1 MSLYGS
7 WLAATIASSG
17 TSSSEVNLGRDGYD
31 MLEIQIPTMTSCN
44 IKLQVAEKTG
54 GTFRDLGDG
63 VTTDTGTFNRSDTFK
78 LGGWQFIKVV
88 ASNTQGAQR
97 LIRVRGMRY

>member
-1 MSLYGS
+1 MSEYGS
-7 WLAATIASSG
+7 WKAATISAGG
-17 TSSSEVNLGRDGYD
+17 TSSLEVDLGRDYD
-31 MLEIQIPTMTSCN
+31 YLEIQIPTLVSCT

-54 GTFRDLGDG
+54 GTFYDLGDG
-63 VTTDTGTFNRSDTFK
+63 VTTSAGTFNYADVFI

-88 ASNTQGAQR
+88 ASVTQTSTDR